1 MKICFPI
8 IASGVYVPS
17 NCADYLHQIIR
28 NIVKYRD
35 IPQTIELPKLGKR
48 SSRLSPMDPITASTL
63 LATLVQLIG
72 LYRQEMGAR
81 KDLTH
86 REFIE
91 WLEVHRHA
99 L

>member
-1 MKICFPI
+1 
-8 IASGVYVPS
+8 
-17 NCADYLHQIIR
+17 
-28 NIVKYRD
+28 
-35 IPQTIELPKLGKR
+35 
-48 SSRLSPMDPITASTL
+48 MDPITASTL

-91 WLEVHRHA
+91 MA
-99 L
+99 